1 MAVDMDAISASLR
14 RAIAA
19 ELEEQED
26 LVVLSSQS
34 RRRSDL
40 WFMGLPGERGPK
52 WVVKRPR
59 TDSRQGDL
67 RPPLSSQQQFAALV
81 RLSEHVLATGSALR
95 TPAPVA
101 LLPDID
107 AFAMRFVQGRHV
119 AGLIRAT
126 AVRAP
131 GPLLAGVAAA
141 ADALRVVH
149 ALPPPQKELST
160 PEGPLEASSDRL
172 DRAATPSLAPRA
184 QPSAEIPSPLPGR
197 RTRTVVIHGDFAP
210 ENIMLAGPTVYCLE
224 PGLTDCG
231 PPEIDVVRFLTM
243 LYDAP
248 MFILCAWNPAVQ
260 RLRRRAAATFLAAY
274 LGDEPVSPMLQQ
286 SLRESLASRWAT
298 RHDDVVER
306 DPSLRGARIWLL
318 RKYFSALLQEKS
330 FGDIRVP

>member
-1 MAVDMDAISASLR
+1 MAVDTLAISASLR

-19 ELEEQED
+19 ELGEQED
-26 LVVLSSQS
+26 LVVVSSQS

-40 WFMGLPGERGPK
+40 WFIGLLGERGPK

-67 RPPLSSQQQFAALV
+67 RPPLSSEQQFAALV
-81 RLSEHVLATGSALR
+81 RLSDHVLATGSALR

-107 AFAMRFVQGRHV
+107 AFAMLFVQGRHV
-119 AGLIRAT
+119 AQLIRPT
-126 AVRAP
+126 AVREP

-149 ALPPPQKELST
+149 ALPPTKEELST
-160 PEGPLEASSDRL
+160 SEGPFEASSDRL
-172 DRAATPSLAPRA
+172 DPAAAPALARGQSSP
-184 QPSAEIPSPLPGR
+184 EIRSPLPR
-197 RTRTVVIHGDFAP
+197 RGTRTVVIHGDFAP
-210 ENIMLAGPTVYCLE
+210 ENIMLAGSTVFCLE

-231 PPEIDVVRFLTM
+231 PPDIDVVRFLTM

-248 MFILCAWNPAVQ
+248 LFVLCALNPAVQ

-274 LGDEPVSPMLQQ
+274 YGVEPVSPTLQQ

-298 RHDDVVER
+298 RHDDVVDR

-318 RKYFSALLQEKS
+318 RRYFSALLQERP
-330 FGDIRVP
+330 FGDIRTP